1 MKSITGNSYV
11 ERIVIKAIQHNIAI
25 YAAHTN
31 LDNAPEGVSYR
42 MARKLG
48 LTSIRVLDPLC
59 GRLIKLVTY
68 VPSTHVESVR
78 SALFEAGAGHIG
90 NYDKCS
96 FGQEGTGTFVR
107 EPMLIHI
114 AVR

>member
-1 MKSITGNSYV
+1 MSRGLSLKLFNTTY
-11 ERIVIKAIQHNIAI
+11 AI

-68 VPSTHVESVR
+68 VP
-78 SALFEAGAGHIG
+78 
-90 NYDKCS
+90 
-96 FGQEGTGTFVR
+96 
-107 EPMLIHI
+107 
-114 AVR
+114 